1 MTNGKPVVTDAQ
13 CEQFREE
20 GVCIL
25 EGVIDTC
32 TVTMLREE
40 CSYFLGYI
48 DAVMDEQGTSSIGIT
63 HRGSRY
69 FIANRYRSSR
79 RMRGF
84 IFGELMAEV
93 TRRLLGD
100 EVYLFNE
107 QWVVKGPEQGM
118 KFSWHQDSGYVQTR
132 DPSATHPPYLTC
144 WCALDDVDGANGT
157 AYVLPH
163 SRGGTRG
170 TIYPH
175 GREQGSND
183 LVGYTGDD
191 PGDPVIAPAGSI
203 AAFSSYN
210 LHRSGPN
217 TSDGMRRVYLPQYSG
232 APIRGNGG
240 ELWGM
245 AVPFMA
251 GGRVVYN
258 ADEDTSESYG
268 PHPST

>member
-1 MTNGKPVVTDAQ
+1 MTNGNSVVGDAQ
-13 CEQFREE
+13 REQFREE
-20 GVCIL
+20 GLCIL
-25 EGVIDTC
+25 EGVIDSE

-48 DAVMDEQGTSSIGIT
+48 DAVMDEQGISSIGIT

-69 FIANRYRSSR
+69 FIANRYRTSR
-79 RMRGF
+79 RMRSF
-84 IFGELMAEV
+84 IFGGLMAEV

-118 KFSWHQDSGYVQTR
+118 KFSWHQDSGYVQSR
-132 DPSATHPPYLTC
+132 DLSATHAPYLTC
-144 WCALDDVDGANGT
+144 WCALDDVDEANGT

-163 SRGGTRG
+163 SRGGTRD

-175 GREQGSND
+175 SREEGSND

-191 PGDPVIAPAGSI
+191 PGEPVVAPAGSI

-210 LHRSGPN
+210 LHRSGAN
-217 TSDGMRRVYLPQYSG
+217 TSAGMRRVYLPQYSG
-232 APIRGNGG
+232 APIRGRGG

-245 AVPFMA
+245 AVPFLSS
-251 GGRVVYN
+251 GRIVYR
-258 ADEDTSESYG
+258 ADDDTRERYG
-268 PHPST
+268 PVPGN